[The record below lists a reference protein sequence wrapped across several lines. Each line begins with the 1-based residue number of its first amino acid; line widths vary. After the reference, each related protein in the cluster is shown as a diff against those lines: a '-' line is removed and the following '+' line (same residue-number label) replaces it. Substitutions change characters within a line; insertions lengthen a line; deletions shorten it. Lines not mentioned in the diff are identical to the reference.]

1 MYPDKT
7 MAILKRFSAW
17 LYKVSTGW
25 VALAGL
31 IIFLLFTTLVLPD
44 QAAGANTISK
54 EVGSPDMSFFYT
66 PGELY
71 EMAESYGEQGRAA
84 YIQAR
89 FTFDLIWPLVYTL
102 FLSTAVS
109 WAFQR
114 AFTSESRWRW
124 ANLAPILGMA
134 FDYAENISTALVMY
148 RYPAPTDILAAIAPL
163 FTAIKWIFVAGSFIL
178 LLIGIITVIT
188 QTIRKLRGDSI

>member
-1 MYPDKT
+1 MYPNKT

-31 IIFLLFTTLVLPD
+31 IIFLLFITLVLPG
-44 QAAGANTISK
+44 QAAGADTIS
-54 EVGSPDMSFFYT
+54 EQVGSPDMSFFYT

-148 RYPAPTDILAAIAPL
+148 RYPTPSDILAAIAPF
-163 FTAIKWIFVAGSFIL
+163 FTAIKWIFVAGSFVL
-178 LLIGIITVIT
+178 LVIGIITVIL
-188 QTIRKLRGDSI
+188 QTIRKHRGDSI